1 MTVVPN
7 VAGSIA
13 RGEMLAIGAD
23 SDASDTVAT
32 VVVGVGLF
40 SRAARRQILV
50 LQKREVL
57 IHVQGLQQILL
68 SAKGKHTDQITRRF

>member
-1 MTVVPN
+1 MTAVPN
-7 VAGSIA
+7 VAGPIA
-13 RGEMLAIGAD
+13 RSEMLAVGTD
-23 SDASDTVAT
+23 SDAADTVAA

-50 LQKREVL
+50 FQKREVL

-68 SAKGKHTDQITRRF
+68 AAKREAHDQITRRY